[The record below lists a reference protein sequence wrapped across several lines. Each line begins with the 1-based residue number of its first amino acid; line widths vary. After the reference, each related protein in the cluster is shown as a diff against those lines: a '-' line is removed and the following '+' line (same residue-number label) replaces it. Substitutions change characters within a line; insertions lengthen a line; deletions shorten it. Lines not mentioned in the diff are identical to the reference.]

1 MSDLAR
7 FRTDLSDLTTMT
19 VDELQVLLVEIRG
32 QIAEVS
38 AAIDDRRSAA

>member
-7 FRTDLSDLTTMT
+7 FRTDLGDLTTMT
-19 VDELQVLLVEIRG
+19 VDELLILLVKIEAN
-32 QIAEVS
+32 IAEVS